1 MRLTLANCKLFY
13 NKAEKQVK
21 NDFPNYN
28 FFERAEAI
36 DKILDR
42 KHGEFDNA
50 VISPYN
56 NLAFAFSSLSYR
68 TSAGIIA

>member
-1 MRLTLANCKLFY
+1 MKLTLANAKMFY

-21 NDFPNYN
+21 SNFPNYN

-42 KHGEFDNA
+42 KYGED
-50 VISPYN
+50 I
-56 NLAFAFSSLSYR
+56 
-68 TSAGIIA
+68 AGKIVDSVFENEIG